1 MKRKTLAIIAGGL
14 GALGFLALAEQGR
27 RRQRADK
34 KRSALL
40 QEIRQDLSHQGP
52 ISVLYVNPSDQDV
65 PHFSGGVVMEDGR
78 IFSFAD
84 VDGELIY
91 KEEEA

>member
-1 MKRKTLAIIAGGL
+1 MKRKTLAIIAGGI

-27 RRQRADK
+27 RKQKAAK
-34 KRSALL
+34 GQSALI
-40 QEIRQDLSHQGP
+40 QEVRQALSRQGE